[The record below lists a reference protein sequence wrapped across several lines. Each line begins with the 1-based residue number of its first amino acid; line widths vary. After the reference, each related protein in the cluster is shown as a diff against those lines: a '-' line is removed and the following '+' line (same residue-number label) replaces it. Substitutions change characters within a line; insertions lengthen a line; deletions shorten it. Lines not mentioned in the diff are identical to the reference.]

1 MPSEAPYAD
10 LHQAIRDLHGCE
22 SEWIETM
29 PIVETFEGQTVWEGD
44 VEVFDLIDHPTA
56 SRCYAWSYQVNE
68 TGKRRYLAVL
78 PRRADR
84 LAPQGGAGSDRERC
98 AVIHHSGRWHIS
110 GPIWEPRLFSELR
123 TPPGIK
129 PR

>member
-78 PRRADR
+78 HD
-84 LAPQGGAGSDRERC
+84 
-98 AVIHHSGRWHIS
+98 
-110 GPIWEPRLFSELR
+110 GPIDSPRKAVQAAIASDAQ
-123 TPPGIK
+123 
-129 PR
+129 